1 MIDSKVIKTLEF
13 NKIREQISSFAVLST
28 SKEYILNEGVN
39 CDYVNAKFLLDK
51 TKEAYDLYIQG
62 VKGVVYFDEITNEL
76 SLAKKLSTLA
86 PSSLL
91 KVARLL
97 KSSRITHSEIIEF
110 SENKPILYD
119 IACRIFFDNYLENDI
134 FSKIVS
140 DDEVSDRASD
150 KLYSIR
156 QTIKHINEKI
166 REKLQGYMRSGA
178 NKYLQDNVVSLRNGR
193 YVVPVKSECVGS
205 VKGFIHDRSA
215 SGSTFFIEPQ
225 EVLDLNNELRREI
238 LAETIEVERILSE
251 LTEKVGAVSDSL
263 QENIGYLT
271 EIDVAF
277 AKAEYSY
284 KHKCI
289 YPKLNANGVININ
302 NGRHPLISVDKVVP
316 ISITLGEN
324 YNYVLISGPNTGG
337 KTVTLKLV
345 GLFVLMA
352 TNGVFIPASEDSKI
366 SVFDNVFCNI
376 GDEQS
381 IENSLSTF
389 SSHVKNINE
398 IIKNANEKSLVLIDE
413 IGAGTDPEEG
423 SCLAQAFLESLIN
436 LGSFGVVTTHYSSL
450 KEFAY
455 AYDKIQNASMDF
467 DSDSFKP
474 LYKLNI
480 GSPGNSNAI
489 EISRKLGVS
498 ENVISRAKSL
508 LSSEKVALDKIL
520 IEAEKSRIESE
531 KIKEEISKIKREETE
546 VYEKL
551 IKDREKFE
559 KERESFFLKAKSEAR
574 KIVND
579 RLETAEDLLS
589 EMKEIFAKQEYT
601 QADLVKMATLK
612 NRIEN
617 EKYSLS
623 QTENKTVPYKK
634 ADFSTIKLGDNVY
647 VKSIDD
653 ICVITEINER
663 KNSIW
668 VQAGALRLNVKIGD
682 IFIVDNKVKKKDNTI
697 VSIKRENVA
706 SIKNEINVIGLTLDD
721 ALLQVEK
728 FIDSAMLSNF
738 EEIRIVH
745 GKGLKILSSGIQKM
759 LKNHRGVESFRFGK
773 FGEGENGVTIAKLK

>member
-13 NKIREQISSFAVLST
+13 DKICEQISNYAVLST
-28 SKEYILNEGVN
+28 SKEYVLTDSIN

-51 TKEAYDLYIQG
+51 TKEAYDLFIQG
-62 VKGVVYFDEITNEL
+62 VKGVVYFDEITDEL
-76 SLAKKLSTLA
+76 TLAKKLSTLS
-86 PSSLL
+86 PGSLL
-91 KVARLL
+91 RVAKLL
-97 KSSRITHSEIIEF
+97 RSSRITHSEIIEF

-140 DDEVSDRASD
+140 EDEVSDRASD

-193 YVVPVKSECVGS
+193 YVVPVKSECIGA

-215 SGSTFFIEPQ
+215 SGNTFFIEPQ
-225 EVLDLNNELRREI
+225 EVLDLNNELRREM
-238 LAETIEVERILSE
+238 LAETIEIERILSE

-271 EIDVAF
+271 DIDVAF

-284 KHKCI
+284 RRKCV
-289 YPKLNANGVININ
+289 YPKLNANGVVDIKQ
-302 NGRHPLISVDKVVP
+302 GRHPLISVDKVVP
-316 ISITLGEN
+316 ISINFGDEF
-324 YNYVLISGPNTGG
+324 NYVLISGPNTGG

-352 TNGVFIPASEDSKI
+352 MSGVFIPASEDSKI
-366 SVFDNVFCNI
+366 SVFEKVFCNI

-389 SSHVKNINE
+389 SSHIKNINE
-398 IIKNANEKSLVLIDE
+398 IIKNADNRSLVLIDE

-423 SCLAQAFLESLIN
+423 SCLAQAFLENLISLS
-436 LGSFGVVTTHYSSL
+436 SFGIVTTHYSSL

-467 DSDSFKP
+467 DTDTFRP

-489 EISRKLGVS
+489 EISRRLGVS
-498 ENVISRAKSL
+498 EDLIARAKSL
-508 LSSEKVALDKIL
+508 LSTEKIALDKIL
-520 IEAEKSRIESE
+520 TEAEKSRIESE
-531 KIKEEISKIKREETE
+531 KIKEDILKIKREETE
-546 VYEKL
+546 IYEKL
-551 IKDREKFE
+551 LLDREKFD
-559 KERESFFLKAKSEAR
+559 KERENFLLKAKSEAR

-601 QADLVKMATLK
+601 QADLVKMSTLK

-617 EKYSLS
+617 EKYNLS
-623 QTENKTVPYKK
+623 KTDDKTVPYKNAEFNALK
-634 ADFSTIKLGDNVY
+634 VGDTVY
-647 VKSIDD
+647 VKSLDD
-653 ICVITEINER
+653 TCVITEINER

-668 VQAGALRLNVKIGD
+668 VQAGALRLNVKISD
-682 IFIVDNKVKKKDNTI
+682 VFVLNSKPKIKDNTV
-697 VSIKRENVA
+697 VSIKRENVNT
-706 SIKNEINVIGLTLDD
+706 IKNEINVIGLTLDD

-728 FIDSAMLSNF
+728 FIDSAILSNF
-738 EEIRIVH
+738 EEVRIVH
-745 GKGLKILSSGIQKM
+745 GKGLKILSTGIQKM